1 MRSITE
7 EVHAGQLTRDE
18 STAAVHYLR
27 FEFTSEQ
34 VESSATGQVRV
45 DIDHPD
51 YLEAVELSESTH
63 AELLTDLRD

>member
-7 EVHAGQLTRDE
+7 DE
-18 STAAVHYLR
+18 SIATVHYIR
-27 FEFTSEQ
+27 FEFTPEQ
-34 VESSATGQVRV
+34 VESFAAGPVRV
-45 DIDHPD
+45 DIGHPD